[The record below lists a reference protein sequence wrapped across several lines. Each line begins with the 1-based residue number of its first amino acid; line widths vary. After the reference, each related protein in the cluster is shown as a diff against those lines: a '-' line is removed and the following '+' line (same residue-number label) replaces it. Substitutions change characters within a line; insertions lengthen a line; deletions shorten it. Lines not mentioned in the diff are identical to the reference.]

1 MFSFDV
7 VTPFVTHVTK
17 QEFHLDISMATSSKS
32 GALEQYLG
40 LAPLQ
45 VAESSE
51 AALTQANLVISALEQ
66 LLKVLRSKGVGEG
79 TGELL
84 TTVTTLPCHDVLA
97 LKGRNLTL
105 WNTFSGARRILAAFA
120 TCTTTATR
128 RTTRRGWRCTCP
140 PLRMVRKCLY
150 FCYRYHVLSFII
162 LLLNTYAYTGS
173 RLVIAENKSR
183 AVLKAVVAALGEAW
197 RHLEEVARLREE
209 SEALQR
215 ARLEAVVRMA
225 LGADS
230 AVKP

>member
-45 VAESSE
+45 VAEGSE

-97 LKGRNLTL
+97 LKWRNLTL
-105 WNTFSGARRILAAFA
+105 
-120 TCTTTATR
+120 
-128 RTTRRGWRCTCP
+128 
-140 PLRMVRKCLY
+140 
-150 FCYRYHVLSFII
+150 
-162 LLLNTYAYTGS
+162 
-173 RLVIAENKSR
+173 
-183 AVLKAVVAALGEAW
+183 
-197 RHLEEVARLREE
+197 
-209 SEALQR
+209 
-215 ARLEAVVRMA
+215 
-225 LGADS
+225 
-230 AVKP
+230 